1 MKEGSPPRLNSFFIN
16 IPAAGKDPTS
26 CQHARQQARFC
37 DRLGNKTTK
46 RMMYDLFA
54 DFYEK
59 SSDSQPKYKVLLSSI
74 HPSRIGEMEELGFKE
89 DKESTPGFLD
99 YVMESSAD
107 EVQDWV
113 QNGYV
118 GELLDVIDCGI
129 HFQRITIQAMEV
141 EVIDDG
147 HYPPRGLMID
157 DTFVSFEYSD
167 LNSPVFFEDRTP
179 EPDGGHGLWFQVPMK
194 HLKRYFKCLT
204 MMEVME
210 GLKRFGG
217 RMRWTF
223 NQLRRYFAAGIDEAV
238 EIATQVFA
246 GERDLD
252 GKSALLHAL
261 AVGMAGKT
269 DDEKIVGFLH
279 DVVEDSKWEVEDLM
293 REGFSEEV
301 TRAVAILTHEK
312 WHETYEQN
320 IDRIVRSGNKLAIN
334 VKINDLKHNIER
346 GQKGRHKKLV
356 KKHEDALAALL
367 DYKEGKAHVIKKE
380 R

>member
-59 SSDSQPKYKVLLSSI
+59 SSDSQPKYKVLLGSI
-74 HPSRIGEMEELGFKE
+74 HPSRIGEMEEYGFKE
-89 DKESTPGFLD
+89 DKNATPGFLD
-99 YVMESSAD
+99 YVMDATKES
-107 EVQDWV
+107 VQDWV
-113 QNGYV
+113 QQGYI
-118 GELLDVIDCGI
+118 GELMDVLDCDIY
-129 HFQRITIQAMEV
+129 FEKITIKAVEV
-141 EVIDDG
+141 EAIDDEG
-147 HYPPRGLMID
+147 HYPPRGLMICE
-157 DTFVSFEYSD
+157 TFVSFDGSD
-167 LNSPVFFEDRTP
+167 LNLPVFFVDRTP
-179 EPDGGHGLWFQVPMK
+179 GPEGGSGLWFQVPMK
-194 HLKRYFKCLT
+194 NLMRYFKCLT
-204 MMEVME
+204 IMEVME
-210 GLKRFGG
+210 GLQHFGEG
-217 RMRWTF
+217 QHWSF
-223 NQLRRYFAAGIDEAV
+223 DQLRRYFVSGIDEAV

-252 GKSALLHAL
+252 GKPALLHAL

-269 DDEKIVGFLH
+269 NDEKIVGFLH

-301 TRAVAILTHEK
+301 TRAIAILTHEK
-312 WHETYEQN
+312 YHENYN
-320 IDRIVRSGNKLAIN
+320 AYISRIIHSGCRLAIN

-346 GQKGRHKKLV
+346 GKKGQHTELV
-356 KKHEDALAALL
+356 KKHQEALERIVAQVN
-367 DYKEGKAHVIKKE
+367 EPKK
-380 R
+380 

>member
-1 MKEGSPPRLNSFFIN
+1 MKEGSPPQPVSFFIN
-16 IPAAGKDPTS
+16 IPAAGTNPTV
-26 CQHARQQARFC
+26 CQRARQKAEFC
-37 DRLGNKTTK
+37 HRQGNKTTK

-59 SSDSQPKYKVLLSSI
+59 SSDSQPKYKVLLGSI
-74 HPSRIGEMEELGFKE
+74 HPSRIGEMEEYGFKE
-89 DKESTPGFLD
+89 DKNATPGFLD
-99 YVMESSAD
+99 YVMDATEES
-107 EVQDWV
+107 VQDWV
-113 QNGYV
+113 RQGYV
-118 GELLDVIDCGI
+118 GELMDVLDCGI
-129 HFQRITIQAMEV
+129 HFEKITIQAMEV

-147 HYPPRGLMID
+147 GHYPPRGLMICE
-157 DTFVSFEYSD
+157 TFVSFDGSD
-167 LNSPVFFEDRTP
+167 LNLPVFFEDRTP
-179 EPDGGHGLWFQVPMK
+179 GPEGGSGLWFQVPMK
-194 HLKRYFKCLT
+194 RLKRYFKCLT

-210 GLKRFGG
+210 GLGRFGK
-217 RMRWTF
+217 RQHWSF
-223 NQLRRYFAAGIDEAV
+223 DQLRRYFASGIDEAV

-252 GKSALLHAL
+252 GKPALLHAL

-312 WHETYEQN
+312 WHETYEQY
-320 IDRIVRSGNKLAIN
+320 IDRIIHSGNKLAIN

-346 GQKGRHKKLV
+346 GQKGRHKKHL
-356 KKHEDALAALL
+356 KKHQDALEKIVASRNNPSTLNL
-367 DYKEGKAHVIKKE
+367 
-380 R
+380 